1 MQKIFPILF
10 FSSIILISCATDNDD
25 EISEAIVTFNFS
37 HSWDATAVTN
47 SNFNTIQYT
56 NANGEELSITKLR
69 YLISNITFQKSD
81 GETFVLDGY
90 NLVDVTNNTNLSF
103 SPTTTIPKGTYSNVS
118 FTFGFNND
126 DNYNNNYPDLN
137 AASWSVPAMLG
148 GGYHYM
154 QLEGRFI
161 NNITTQT
168 GYVFHAIR
176 AVDNS
181 GATPVFG
188 DTFFEVDLGEVTIT
202 NNASFEIN
210 MNIAEW
216 FKNPN
221 TWDLNVLNNML
232 MPNFSAQLMM
242 FQNGQDVFS
251 LNAINQ

>member
-10 FSSIILISCATDNDD
+10 FSLLTLLSCGTDNDD
-25 EISEAIVTFNFS
+25 NVSQAIVTFNFS
-37 HSWDATAVTN
+37 HNWDGVAVTN

-81 GETFVLDGY
+81 GETIVLDGY
-90 NLVDVTNNTNLSF
+90 NLVDVTNNANLTF
-103 SPTTTIPKGTYSNVS
+103 SPTTTIPPGSYSNVS
-118 FTFGFNND
+118 FTFGFNNE
-126 DNYNNNYPDLN
+126 DNYNNNYADLN
-137 AASWSVPAMLG
+137 AASWSVPGMLG

-161 NNITTQT
+161 NDIMTQT

-176 AVDNS
+176 AVDNT
-181 GATPVFG
+181 GATQVFE

-202 NNASFEIN
+202 NNVTFEIN

-232 MPNFSAQLMM
+232 MPNFNAQMMM

-251 LNAINQ
+251 LNAVNQ